1 MNEFRPLG
9 PLGFGG
15 ASLGNMYA
23 PVDDETAEATLAAAW
38 ETGVRCFDTAPGY
51 GLGLGEHRF
60 GNFLRRHP
68 REDFV
73 LATKVGR
80 LVRTYVDP
88 AKQIVHG
95 QGPGASE
102 SLIFKES
109 LPFHIEVDYGYDAAM
124 RSVEDSCQ
132 RLGMSQIDIVFV
144 HDLGSDHLGD
154 AWEEHF
160 DLALN
165 GSFRALSELRDQ
177 GVIKAWGLGNNVVEP
192 GIRALKEA
200 DPDVIQIA
208 GRYTLLEQPALDELL
223 PLCAERNVSVM
234 LGGVYNSDILAG
246 GNHYDYTD
254 AAPEMIAKRDRIQR
268 ICAGHGVDIRAAALQ
283 FGAAHPAV
291 SSVLA
296 GAKYPEKARQNAEFM
311 AAPVPSE
318 LWQELKSEGILPE
331 EAPVPA

>member
-1 MNEFRPLG
+1 MNGYRPLG

-23 PVDDETAEATLAAAW
+23 PVDDETAEATLAAVW
-38 ETGVRCFDTAPGY
+38 DTGVRCFDTAPGY
-51 GLGLGEHRF
+51 GLGLAEHRF
-60 GNFLRRHP
+60 GNFLRRRP
-68 REDFV
+68 RQDFM

-80 LVRTYVDP
+80 LVRTQVDP
-88 AKQIVHG
+88 TKQTVHG

-102 SLIFKES
+102 SLIFKEG

-132 RLGMSQIDIVFV
+132 RLGISEIDIVFV

-154 AWEEHF
+154 AWEQQF
-160 DLALN
+160 DVALN
-165 GSFRALSELRDQ
+165 GCFRALAELRDQ

-208 GRYTLLEQPALDELL
+208 GRYTLLEQSALDELF
-223 PLCAERNVSVM
+223 PLCAARDVPVM

-246 GNHYDYTD
+246 GNHYDYAQ
-254 AAPEMIAKRDRIQR
+254 AAPDVIAKRDRIQR

-283 FGAAHPAV
+283 FGAAHPVV
-291 SSVLA
+291 STVLA
-296 GAKYPEKARQNAEFM
+296 GAKYPQKARENAEFM
-311 AAPVPSE
+311 SAPVPSE
-318 LWQELKSEGILPE
+318 LWQELRSEGILPE
-331 EAPVPA
+331 DAPVPA